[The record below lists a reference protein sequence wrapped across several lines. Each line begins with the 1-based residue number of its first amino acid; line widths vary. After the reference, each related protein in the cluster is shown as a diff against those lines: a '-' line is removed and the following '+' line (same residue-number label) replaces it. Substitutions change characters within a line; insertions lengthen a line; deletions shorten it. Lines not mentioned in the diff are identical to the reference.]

1 MKFNKIYPVILSGG
15 SGTRLWPQSRL
26 SFPKQ
31 FLKINS
37 NYTLIQ
43 ETLLRIKNKK
53 LFHPPILICND
64 EHRFLIAEQLRE
76 LKIKPKLI
84 ILEPVGKNT
93 GAAVTVASLI
103 INKIE
108 RNAKIL
114 ILSSDHKINSTKNFH
129 NLINRSKDICEKN
142 KIIIFG
148 IKPNQPDK
156 NYGYIKKGKIFDKKT
171 KTFFVD
177 EFKEKPTLNVAK
189 KYLKNK
195 NFFWNSGMFFFKAS
209 LMLNEIA
216 LYDQKTL
223 NHSNNSI
230 KYSSKDLDCLRLSKK
245 FFNKIISKPI
255 DVSVIEKSKNVV
267 VKDFKIN
274 WSDVGSWPSI
284 FDLSKKDK
292 KSNLI
297 KGAVELKNVTNSYVQ
312 SENQQVVVIGQKNLI
327 IISTKDALLVMPNDK
342 NINIKESIE
351 DLSKKNSEKVQFHP
365 TVYRPWGSFE
375 VLLTKKNYQLKRL
388 IINSKQKISYQ
399 KHLYRS
405 EHWIVVSGKACI
417 TKNNKI
423 YNLKKNQ
430 SIDIPKGS
438 KHRVENKMREPLVII
453 EIQSGDKLLENDIIR
468 FEDIY
473 NRE

>member
-1 MKFNKIYPVILSGG
+1 MKINKIYPVILSGG

-43 ETLLRIKNKK
+43 ETLIRIKNKK

-84 ILEPVGKNT
+84 ILEPIGRNT
-93 GAAVTVASLI
+93 TAAVTVASLI
-103 INKIE
+103 IKKLDK
-108 RNAKIL
+108 NAKIL
-114 ILSSDHKINSTKNFH
+114 ILSSDHKIDNAKKFHKLISNSRK
-129 NLINRSKDICEKN
+129 ICEKN
-142 KIIIFG
+142 KITIFG

-171 KTFFVD
+171 NTFYVE
-177 EFKEKPTLNVAK
+177 EFKEKPSLEKAK

-195 NFFWNSGMFFFKAS
+195 NFFWNSGMFFFNAE
-209 LMLNEIA
+209 LMINEVS
-216 LYDQKTL
+216 LYDKKTL
-223 NHSNNSI
+223 KECNNSI
-230 KYSSKDLDCLRLSKK
+230 IHSNKDLDFLRLSKK
-245 FFNKIISKPI
+245 FFSKIISKPI
-255 DVSVIEKSKNVV
+255 DISVIEKSKNVV
-267 VKDFKIN
+267 VKDFNIN

-284 FDLSKKDK
+284 FNLSKKDK
-292 KSNLI
+292 KNNII
-297 KGAVELKNVTNSYVQ
+297 KGSVQIKNVSNSFIQ
-312 SENQQVVVIGQKNLI
+312 SENQQVVAINQKNI
-327 IISTKDALLVMPNDK
+327 ILISTKDALLIMPNDK
-342 NINIKESIE
+342 NINIKENIE
-351 DLSKKNSEKVQFHP
+351 NLSKTNNEKVQYHP

-388 IINSKQKISYQ
+388 KINPKQKISYQ
-399 KHLYRS
+399 KHRYRS
-405 EHWIVVSGKACI
+405 EHWIVVNGSACI

-430 SIDIPKGS
+430 SIDIPKGA
-438 KHRVENKMREPLVII
+438 KHRVENKTSKPLVII
-453 EIQSGDKLLENDIIR
+453 EIQSGDRLLENDIIR

-473 NRE
+473 NRN

>member
-1 MKFNKIYPVILSGG
+1 MKINKIYPVILSGG

-43 ETLLRIKNKK
+43 ETLIRIKNKK

-84 ILEPVGKNT
+84 ILEPIGRNT
-93 GAAVTVASLI
+93 TAAVTVASLI
-103 INKIE
+103 IKKLDK
-108 RNAKIL
+108 NAKIL
-114 ILSSDHKINSTKNFH
+114 ILSSDHKIDNTKKFHKLISNSRK
-129 NLINRSKDICEKN
+129 ICEKN
-142 KIIIFG
+142 KITIFG

-171 KTFFVD
+171 NTFYVE
-177 EFKEKPTLNVAK
+177 EFKEKPSLEKAK

-195 NFFWNSGMFFFKAS
+195 NFFWNSGMFFFNAE
-209 LMLNEIA
+209 LMINEIS
-216 LYDQKTL
+216 LYDKKTL
-223 NHSNNSI
+223 KECNNSI
-230 KYSSKDLDCLRLSKK
+230 IHSNKDLDFLRLSKK
-245 FFNKIISKPI
+245 FFSKIISKPI
-255 DVSVIEKSKNVV
+255 DISVIEKSKNVV
-267 VKDFKIN
+267 VKDFNIN

-284 FDLSKKDK
+284 FNLSKKDK
-292 KSNLI
+292 KNNII
-297 KGAVELKNVTNSYVQ
+297 KGSVQIKNVSNSFIQ
-312 SENQQVVVIGQKNLI
+312 SENQQVVAINQKNI
-327 IISTKDALLVMPNDK
+327 ILISTKDALLIMPNDK
-342 NINIKESIE
+342 NINIKENIE
-351 DLSKKNSEKVQFHP
+351 NLSKTNNEKVQYHP

-388 IINSKQKISYQ
+388 KINPKQKISYQ
-399 KHLYRS
+399 KHRYRS
-405 EHWIVVSGKACI
+405 EHWIVVNGSACI

-430 SIDIPKGS
+430 SIDIPKGA
-438 KHRVENKMREPLVII
+438 KHRVENKKSKPLVII
-453 EIQSGDKLLENDIIR
+453 EIQSGDRLLENDIIR

-473 NRE
+473 NRN